1 MGRRLEAE
9 RYLADKY
16 GVGRPRPPADATR
29 CNCENGACEAAGR
42 HVAGACGEVA
52 RRGHNR
58 VDTLGAT
65 CPGCYEKYPHKY
77 RLPGP
82 TWRGGPRAR
91 RR

>member
-1 MGRRLEAE
+1 MGRRREAE
-9 RYLADKY
+9 EYLADRY

-29 CNCENGACEAAGR
+29 CNCENTACNHPRGCAET
-42 HVAGACGEVA
+42 A

-58 VDTLGAT
+58 VDMIGAT